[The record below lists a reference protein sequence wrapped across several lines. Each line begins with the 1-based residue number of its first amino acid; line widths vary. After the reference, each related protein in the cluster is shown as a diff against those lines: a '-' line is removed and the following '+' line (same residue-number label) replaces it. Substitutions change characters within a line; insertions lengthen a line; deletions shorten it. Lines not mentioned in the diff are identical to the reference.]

1 MPDDRCMHS
10 PVKSRKPA
18 LEGRMPIRPPQSLW
32 CPWPESN
39 QHSLRNSILS
49 RARLPIP
56 PQGHFA
62 LSGKA
67 EVAKP
72 AEYSARGPAV
82 NPRVPG
88 YAEARCRRSAYPSP
102 RWTMIRLRRVPTEP
116 KHSPVKAAARQVPVS
131 ATRTDAITQMSFL
144 SLIGNGA
151 VAIRQPAYPFPL
163 RRYYFLSTCWT
174 DDRHRALQLH
184 KEWA

>member
-1 MPDDRCMHS
+1 MTNTDVRGS
-10 PVKSRKPA
+10 AYFSRVSEHCA
-18 LEGRMPIRPPQSLW
+18 DGCGRFGTGLNSVVW

-72 AEYSARGPAV
+72 AEYSGRGPAV

-151 VAIRQPAYPFPL
+151 VANKAAGHADSLFGDTI
-163 RRYYFLSTCWT
+163 SC
-174 DDRHRALQLH
+174 
-184 KEWA
+184 